1 MKKYLLLIAS
11 AFPTLAFSQI
21 TLIPDLN
28 FEQHLI
34 NIGVDDVIDG
44 TVLTSNIDTV
54 SALYMESMNISSLS
68 GIEDFLA
75 LEELWCAGNSIST
88 LDISQN
94 ALLRMF
100 DCDNNLLTTLDVSNN
115 TLLEWFNFDS
125 NNISNID
132 ISNNYLIK
140 QFAPGD
146 NPILTLEVNHLD
158 SLHYLYANNTAITEL
173 DLSHNSMLRYC
184 YLDNNNLN
192 CLNLKNGANDS
203 LYINASN
210 NPNLNCVEVDD
221 SVYAINNW
229 SAYFDSAVSFS
240 YNCNNNCSS
249 LINSINNINHDSLT
263 IYPNPSNG
271 KYFLDFGT
279 SFDSVSINVIDING
293 KIIVN
298 EKFANSTIYNF
309 ELNAP
314 QGVYVLFVETA
325 NSRTILRL
333 VKH

>member
-1 MKKYLLLIAS
+1 MKKHLVLIAS
-11 AFPTLAFSQI
+11 AFPILVFSQI
-21 TLIPDLN
+21 TIVPDLN

-44 TVLTSNIDTV
+44 TVQTSNIDTV
-54 SALYMESMNISSLS
+54 SGLYMESINISSLS

-75 LEELWCAGNSIST
+75 LEELWCGDNSIST

-94 ALLRMF
+94 ALLRYL

-115 TLLEWFNFDS
+115 TLLKWFNFDS

-140 QFAPGD
+140 EFAPGD
-146 NPILTLEVNHLD
+146 NPIITLDVSHLD
-158 SLHYLYANNTAITEL
+158 SLYFLYASNTAITEL

-184 YLDNNNLN
+184 FLENNNLN

-203 LYINASN
+203 LYIYASN
-210 NPNLNCVEVDD
+210 NPNLDCVEVDD

-229 SAYFDSAVSFS
+229 IAFFDSSVSFS
-240 YNCNNNCSS
+240 NNCNNNCSS
-249 LINSINNINHDSLT
+249 IINSINNVNHDSLI
-263 IYPNPSNG
+263 IYPNPSDG
-271 KYFLDFGT
+271 KFCLDFGI
-279 SFDSVSINVIDING
+279 SFHSVNIKVIDING
-293 KIIVN
+293 KIILN
-298 EKFANSTIYNF
+298 DELTDTAMHNF

-314 QGVYVLFVETA
+314 LGVYVLFLETA
-325 NSRTILRL
+325 NNSSTLRL
-333 VKH
+333 VKN